1 METFSTFSQY
11 SCLKP
16 NYEKCEIAGIGVL
29 KSVKVAVCGMKCV
42 DLCKDT
48 IRITGVHFSCNKTKQ
63 DVKNFLETIS
73 KIQNVLK
80 IWRMQSL
87 TLEGKIIVFKTLAIS
102 KIVYLSTMTKVPTET
117 IVELKKK
124 IQKRFTWPT
133 KPKIKNETVFSDFK
147 YGGLKN
153 ADIIKR

>member
-16 NYEKCEIAGIGVL
+16 NYEKCEITRIAVL
-29 KSVKVAVCGMKCV
+29 KSVKVAVCAMKCV
-42 DLCKDT
+42 VVCKDT
-48 IRITGVHFSCNKTKQ
+48 IRVTRLHFSYNTTKQ
-63 DVKNFLETIS
+63 GDKNFLETIS

-102 KIVYLSTMTKVPTET
+102 KIVYLSMMIKVLTEI
-117 IVELKKK
+117 IVEFKKYENSSFGQLNQKLK
-124 IQKRFTWPT
+124 T
-133 KPKIKNETVFSDFK
+133 KQYLQISKTGV
-147 YGGLKN
+147 LKM
-153 ADIIKR
+153 